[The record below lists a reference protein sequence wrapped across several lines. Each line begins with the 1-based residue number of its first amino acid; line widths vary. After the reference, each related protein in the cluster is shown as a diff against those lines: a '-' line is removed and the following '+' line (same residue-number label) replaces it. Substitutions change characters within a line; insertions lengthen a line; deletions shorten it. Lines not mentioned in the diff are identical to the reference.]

1 VDKHSDSLA
10 TAFARPARAPNPGTK
25 GTPIG
30 DFPRIGIRTATEPAV
45 IVRDL
50 GKRYWLRNAAPATFQ
65 DVLAALM
72 RRGGRPFWALKH
84 VSFSV
89 GPGESVGIIGSNG
102 AGKSTLL
109 RLVCG
114 VGRPTTGEA
123 RVKGRV
129 AALLSLGAGFHPHLT
144 GRENLYVSAIV
155 AGLRRRQVE
164 ELFDTIVEFAELG
177 DFIDQPLR
185 TYSSGMQMRLG
196 FSVAVHV
203 DPAVMIIDEGLAVG
217 DGHFKKKCLERIESF
232 RRRGKTLL
240 MVSHDMG
247 IVRSFCTR
255 ALWLRRGTVVA
266 DGPIDGILPEYQRT
280 IQRETLTASRGEP

>member
-1 VDKHSDSLA
+1 MPLT
-10 TAFARPARAPNPGTK
+10 TAIKVAPERDFHDTVSPVAARDA
-25 GTPIG
+25 
-30 DFPRIGIRTATEPAV
+30 AV
-45 IVRDL
+45 SVRGL
-50 GKRYWLRNAAPATFQ
+50 GKRYRLRHAAPATFQ
-65 DVLAALM
+65 QVLMAMM
-72 RRGGRPFWALKH
+72 RGAGSRPFWALRD
-84 VSFSV
+84 VSFDV
-89 GPGESVGIIGSNG
+89 GPGESVAIIGSNG

-114 VGRPTTGEA
+114 VGRPTTGEV
-123 RVKGRV
+123 RVNGRV

-155 AGLRRRQVE
+155 AGLRRRQVK

-217 DGHFKKKCLERIESF
+217 DGHFKRKCLERIESF
-232 RRRGKTLL
+232 RRGGKTLL
-240 MVSHDMG
+240 MVSHDTG

-255 ALWLRRGTVVA
+255 VLWLRRGRVVA
-266 DGPIDGILPEYQRT
+266 DGPIDDLLPEYQRT
-280 IQRETLTASRGEP
+280 IQRETLSANRDSEPRRA

>member
-1 VDKHSDSLA
+1 MKQALEHEPSRSGIASADSREIA
-10 TAFARPARAPNPGTK
+10 VS
-25 GTPIG
+25 
-30 DFPRIGIRTATEPAV
+30 IRNV
-45 IVRDL
+45 S
-50 GKRYWLRNAAPATFQ
+50 KRYWLRQAVTPTFQ
-65 DVLAALM
+65 HTLM
-72 RRGGRPFWALKH
+72 EIIRGAGSSPFWALRH
-84 VSFSV
+84 VSFDV
-89 GPGESVGIIGSNG
+89 GPGESIGLIGANG

-114 VGRPTTGEA
+114 LGRPTTGDVLV
-123 RVKGRV
+123 RGRL
-129 AALLSLGAGFHPHLT
+129 AGLLEIGAGFHPYLT

-155 AGLRRRQVE
+155 SGLRRREVKA
-164 ELFDTIVEFAELG
+164 LFDTIVDFAELR

-185 TYSSGMQMRLG
+185 TYSSGMKMRLG

-217 DGHFKKKCLERIESF
+217 DGHFKPKCLERIESF

-255 ALWLRRGTVVA
+255 AVWLRRGTVIA
-266 DGPIDGILPEYQRT
+266 DGSIDDIVPEFEAS
-280 IQRETLTASRGEP
+280 IQRETLSGSRDAV